1 MRFSA
6 MGTPSRNLERIMSR
20 LFLFQGW
27 LPADIREIAG
37 LAALKQYARNDF
49 VFHHGDRCTR
59 LYVVLEG
66 RVQLTRICPDGREV
80 VINAFGAGELLAGA
94 ALFLD
99 YAYPASAQVTSPAL
113 TLLILDGPQ
122 FLDRLRRRPDLSFRL
137 IGALAAR
144 IAALVGRI
152 ESQFSESAPRRVA
165 ARLLRQQATAGTNR
179 ILLPGT
185 KKAVA
190 EELGMTPE
198 TFSRTLAK
206 LRAGGAIQTDGRAI
220 AILDAGA
227 LEREE

>member
-1 MRFSA
+1 MRP
-6 MGTPSRNLERIMSR
+6 PSGNLERILSR

-27 LPADIREIAG
+27 SPADIREIAS
-37 LAALKQYARNDF
+37 LSEIKQYQRNDF
-49 VFHHGDRCTR
+49 VFQHGDRCTR

-80 VINAFGAGELLAGA
+80 VINAFGPGELLAGA
-94 ALFLD
+94 ALFLHHT
-99 YAYPASAQVTSPAL
+99 YPASAQVT
-113 TLLILDGPQ
+113 TNTLILLTIDGTE

-152 ESQFSESAPRRVA
+152 ESQFSESAPHRVGA
-165 ARLLRQQATAGTNR
+165 WLLRQQAAAGTNR
-179 ILLPGT
+179 VLLSST

-198 TFSRTLAK
+198 TFSRTLSK
-206 LRAGGAIQTDGRAI
+206 FRTEGAIETTGREI
-220 AILDAGA
+220 VILDAEA
-227 LEREE
+227 LEGDT